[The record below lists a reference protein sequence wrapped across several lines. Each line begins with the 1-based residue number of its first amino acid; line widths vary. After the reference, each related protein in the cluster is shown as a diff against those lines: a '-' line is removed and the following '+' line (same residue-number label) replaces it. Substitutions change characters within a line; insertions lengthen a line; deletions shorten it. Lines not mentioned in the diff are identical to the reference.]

1 MWIQL
6 VGEKG
11 ESGQIQIKP
20 GYGPQDKFEK
30 GRIYKVVA
38 RVADIGR
45 VSRVGSLTWGKLYSM
60 IWFSWDRVP
69 GLFYFFML
77 HSNPHPHPLAYEEMQ
92 NYSTLH
98 SLIQIVDVKVG
109 QDLSSAPNKGLY
121 VEEVVVTASR
131 GDGVVFPC
139 KCWTGDEEH
148 VQQTEAEGPLG
159 ESLQCT
165 LE

>member
-45 VSRVGSLTWGKLYSM
+45 VSEVAVGVIPGVLSLHPIVWATTQ
-60 IWFSWDRVP
+60 RNP
-69 GLFYFFML
+69 NLF
-77 HSNPHPHPLAYEEMQ
+77 
-92 NYSTLH
+92 TD
-98 SLIQIVDVKVG
+98 VDMV
-109 QDLSSAPNKGLY
+109 DLSN
-121 VEEVVVTASR
+121 VEV
-131 GDGVVFPC
+131 GD
-139 KCWTGDEEH
+139 
-148 VQQTEAEGPLG
+148 
-159 ESLQCT
+159 
-165 LE
+165 